1 MRHDRTTCGNPLPDN
16 DPIPFCMKV
25 NHIMKILMVGAGAT
39 GGYFGGRLLE
49 SGQDVTFLVRK
60 TRAEMLARNGLVIR
74 SSMGDA
80 TLPSPPTVQASAL
93 NRSFDLIVVSCKAYH
108 LPQVIEDM
116 APAVGSQTVILPL
129 LNGMRHLDLL
139 DARFGAQ
146 HVLGGQCVIAA
157 TLDADGTVCH
167 LNQSHSLTFGE
178 RDGTR
183 SERVERIAQAMSKA
197 RFEPR
202 LSTTILQDMWD
213 KWVFLASL
221 AGITCLMRAPVGDI
235 VAAPGG
241 TQATL
246 GLLEDCRRVAEA
258 HRHPPS
264 DIVLQRARSMLT
276 EQGSTLS
283 ASMMRDLEQGGPIEA
298 DHVVGDLLARGESSG
313 LDLTMLRLA
322 YAHLKA
328 YEARRAHMGKG

>member
-1 MRHDRTTCGNPLPDN
+1 MR
-16 DPIPFCMKV
+16 
-25 NHIMKILMVGAGAT
+25 ILVVGAGAT

-49 SGQDVTFLVRK
+49 SGQDVTFLVRAG
-60 TRAEMLARNGLVIR
+60 RAESLARNGLVIR
-74 SSMGDA
+74 SAKGDV
-80 TLPSPPTVQASAL
+80 TLSSPPVVLAGQLTAP
-93 NRSFDLIVVSCKAYH
+93 FDLILLSCKAYH
-108 LPQVIEDM
+108 LAQVIEDI
-116 APAVGSQTVILPL
+116 APAVGPQTMILPL

-157 TLDADGTVCH
+157 TLNADGVVQH

-183 SERVERIAQAMSKA
+183 SERIERVAQSMAKA
-197 RFEPR
+197 NFEPR

-241 TQATL
+241 SKAIL
-246 GLLEDCRRVAEA
+246 GLLDDCRRVA
-258 HRHPPS
+258 S
-264 DIVLQRARSMLT
+264 DNGHAPADTVLDRARSVLT
-276 EQGSTLS
+276 EAGSTLS
-283 ASMMRDLEQGGPIEA
+283 ASMMRDLEQGGAIEA
-298 DHVVGDLLARGESSG
+298 DHVVGDLLARAKTADAE
-313 LDLTMLRLA
+313 LPMLRVA

-328 YEARRAHMGKG
+328 YEARRSRAVAS

>member
-1 MRHDRTTCGNPLPDN
+1 
-16 DPIPFCMKV
+16 
-25 NHIMKILMVGAGAT
+25 
-39 GGYFGGRLLE
+39 
-49 SGQDVTFLVRK
+49 
-60 TRAEMLARNGLVIR
+60 
-74 SSMGDA
+74 
-80 TLPSPPTVQASAL
+80 
-93 NRSFDLIVVSCKAYH
+93 
-108 LPQVIEDM
+108 
-116 APAVGSQTVILPL
+116 
-129 LNGMRHLDLL
+129 
-139 DARFGAQ
+139 
-146 HVLGGQCVIAA
+146 
-157 TLDADGTVCH
+157 
-167 LNQSHSLTFGE
+167 
-178 RDGTR
+178 
-183 SERVERIAQAMSKA
+183 
-197 RFEPR
+197 
-202 LSTTILQDMWD
+202 MWD